1 MSANPLVDS
10 RDVRFV
16 IFEMLDLPKLT
27 KNQRY
32 AELDKDMVEDTLNLA
47 ERIAVD
53 LFYKSNADGDKTG
66 VKHNPE
72 TGEVKVPDSFHKGF
86 RAFVEA
92 GFHTLLFPPE
102 EGGMGMPST
111 IFNSCHEYFNAGN
124 TSLGLYCAGITGT
137 AHLLIT
143 YGSEEIKK
151 TFLPKMLAG
160 EWAGTMCLTE
170 PMAGTDVGAL
180 KTKAVRQSDGTYRIS
195 GQKIFISTGE
205 HDLTT
210 NIIHPVLARIE
221 GDAPGTKGISIF
233 VVPKVLVNRD
243 GSLGQRNDL
252 ICSGVEHKMGLK
264 ANATSTLNFGDNDKC
279 IGYLLGQERQ
289 GMKIMFQLM
298 NEARIFTGLQAQS
311 VSSAAYMH
319 AVTYARNRIQSAHI
333 TQMLNPNA
341 PKVAIIEHPDVKRML
356 LSMKSIVEGMRM
368 LTYYLSYNVDTAISS
383 SSPDEVKE
391 CTGAVEILT
400 PIVKAGISDAAWL
413 VTADAMQVY
422 GGYGYCQ
429 DYPVEQYAR
438 DAKVFSVYEGTNG
451 VQSLDLQMRKI
462 LMNPNQYNY
471 SVLKKRMNETIQKA
485 KGIVEEK
492 YMSPVE
498 RGLQKLDE
506 AIQMMNK
513 QMQEMKLMALVL
525 NATPLQQSMFQLL
538 LAWLHL
544 WSLTVSIPKMK
555 AILGDAKGDERQKMI
570 SENSEAAYY
579 SGRVLSSQF
588 YIGSEFPKYFGKM
601 ECILGNETAAI
612 KVAPENFTGAL
623 KE

>member
-1 MSANPLVDS
+1 
-10 RDVRFV
+10 
-16 IFEMLDLPKLT
+16 
-27 KNQRY
+27 
-32 AELDKDMVEDTLNLA
+32 
-47 ERIAVD
+47 
-53 LFYKSNADGDKTG
+53 
-66 VKHNPE
+66 
-72 TGEVKVPDSFHKGF
+72 
-86 RAFVEA
+86 
-92 GFHTLLFPPE
+92 
-102 EGGMGMPST
+102 MGMPNT
-111 IFNSCHEYFNAGN
+111 IFNSCQEYFNAGN
-124 TSLGLYCAGITGT
+124 TALGMYCSSITGT

-151 TFLPKMLAG
+151 AFLPKMLAG

-180 KTKAVRQSDGTYRIS
+180 KTKAVRQKDGTYRIS
-195 GQKIFISTGE
+195 GQKIFISCGE
-205 HDLTT
+205 HDLTP

-221 GDAPGTKGISIF
+221 GDPPGTKGISIF
-233 VVPKVLVNRD
+233 VVPKVLVNKD

-252 ICSGVEHKMGLK
+252 ICSGVEHKMGLN

-289 GMKIMFQLM
+289 GMKVMFQLM

-311 VSSAAYMH
+311 LSSAAYMH
-319 AVTYARNRIQSAHI
+319 AVTYARNRVQSAHI

-341 PKVAIIEHPDVKRML
+341 LKVAIIEHPDVKRML

-368 LTYYLSYNVDTAISS
+368 LTYYLSYNLDTAMSS

-391 CTGAVEILT
+391 CMGAVEILT
-400 PIVKAGISDAAWL
+400 PIVKAGISDTAWL

-438 DAKVFSVYEGTNG
+438 DAKVFSIYEGTNG

-462 LMNPNQYNY
+462 LMNPNQYNF

-492 YMSPVE
+492 YISPVE

-506 AIQMMNK
+506 ALQMMNK

-525 NATPLQQSMFQLL
+525 NATPLQQSMFQLV

-544 WSLTVSIPKMK
+544 WSLTVSVPKMK
-555 AILGDAKGDERQKMI
+555 AIFGDAKGDDRQKMI